1 MDNSS
6 SQPLVAEDPSAVK
19 GPINLN
25 KKNHLFVFGYYYS
38 SFGNNYR
45 SCISKK

>member
-25 KKNHLFVFGYYYS
+25 KKPSFVFGYYYS